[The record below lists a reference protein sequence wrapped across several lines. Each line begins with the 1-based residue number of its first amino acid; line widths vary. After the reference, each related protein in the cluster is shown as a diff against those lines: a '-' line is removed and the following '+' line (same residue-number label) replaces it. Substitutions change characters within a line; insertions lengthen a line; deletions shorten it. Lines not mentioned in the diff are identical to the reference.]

1 MNLLMSFVQFLKACY
16 SQVAGGNERAS
27 PAPLHR
33 VRARIDIPWEG
44 GTGSAVVA
52 AAAAGS
58 GVSPRSVLAGA
69 AGWRVG
75 IGGAM
80 GGCTVVS

>member
-1 MNLLMSFVQFLKACY
+1 MNLLTSFVQFLKACY
-16 SQVAGGNERAS
+16 SQVAGGDERAS
-27 PAPLHR
+27 PAPLRR

-58 GVSPRSVLAGA
+58 GISRRSVLAGA
-69 AGWRVG
+69 AGRHAG

-80 GGCTVVS
+80 GGYTVVG